1 MEKLFMRNL
10 RNRHETHVTKLT
22 FETGYC
28 IVKMTKN
35 IGFLLKINNFT

>member
-10 RNRHETHVTKLT
+10 RNRYETHVTKLT

-28 IVKMTKN
+28 IVKIIKKHRISIEN
-35 IGFLLKINNFT
+35 K